1 MHAYRKIEVT
11 EMTESISVKAEKE
24 VKVPE
29 IQENRYSFEKESMNT
44 GKIEDLETVAGMVGK
59 IWSENDLKI
68 MDIKNLMPYLM
79 SMVFTQAGDSD
90 LEILDYID
98 NYIKPAV
105 FEYNRILRNTKK
117 FVPAEFQG
125 RISTIKR

>member
-1 MHAYRKIEVT
+1 
-11 EMTESISVKAEKE
+11 MTESISVKADKE

-29 IQENRYSFEKESMNT
+29 IQESRYSFEKETVNA
-44 GKIEDLETVAGMVGK
+44 GKMEGLETVAGKVGK

-68 MDIKNLMPYLM
+68 VDVKNLIPYLM

-105 FEYNRILRNTKK
+105 FEYNRIMRNAKK
-117 FVPAEFQG
+117 FVPADHQG
-125 RISTIKR
+125 RLNTITR